1 MAFTRQELIGEVT
14 SLSLINRNGTAL
26 ESFAVQRGDGIY
38 AGSYYVLF
46 APSLQRFRFQVNAKT
61 TKGKLLRR
69 IKPTEINIGTV
80 ELGFNYRLS
89 NSYTR
94 IFPGI
99 SREISLKIKN
109 TGTSQNFTLK
119 ATDDLEYVQSL
130 VPGHCFVAENETVEF
145 TLELRAPYHN
155 SQGNTSTIAV
165 YATATNSDQP
175 SNYMVFYVSVTT
187 KVSEMFTQ
195 VFGNRGFTKGH
206 IIRKFVISWDLKQTN
221 YEDRVIIEIVSGME
235 KSFNAFPISPQ

>member
-26 ESFAVQRGDGIY
+26 ESFIVQRGDGIY
-38 AGSYYVLF
+38 AGSYYIMF
-46 APSLQRFRFQVNAKT
+46 TPSLQRFRFQVNAKT

-69 IKPTEINIGTV
+69 IKPTEIKIETV

-109 TGTSQNFTLK
+109 TGTSQNFTLN
-119 ATDDLEYVQSL
+119 AIDDLGYVQSL
-130 VPGHCFVAENETVEF
+130 EPGHCFVAENKTVEF
-145 TLELRAPYHN
+145 TLELRAPNHN
-155 SQGNTSTIAV
+155 SSGDTSTITV
-165 YATATNSDQP
+165 YATPTSSDQP

-187 KVSEMFTQ
+187 KVGELLTRIFCFLFNVNSSLRHQGLYERSYHQEIRSLLRLKTNELRAQ
-195 VFGNRGFTKGH
+195 GH
-206 IIRKFVISWDLKQTN
+206 N
-221 YEDRVIIEIVSGME
+221 
-235 KSFNAFPISPQ
+235 